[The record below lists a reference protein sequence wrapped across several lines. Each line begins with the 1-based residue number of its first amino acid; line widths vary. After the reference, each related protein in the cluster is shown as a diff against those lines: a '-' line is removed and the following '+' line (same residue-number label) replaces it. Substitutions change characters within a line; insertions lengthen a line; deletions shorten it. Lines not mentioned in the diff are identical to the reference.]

1 MSLDKMSA
9 TIRQRVVSRLKEV
22 ITGSAE
28 VNPSAKQIKN
38 FEEYTSTEQ
47 IRYDTDTVGGRH
59 ESIMSR
65 GAFETLK
72 KDMQEAVAAGQL
84 AEELKT
90 IAETASFDAFVAYIS
105 QIYYKNDTFLL
116 TDNRRVKNGFVYSGP
131 TRSTEQSVAVY
142 AKEEG
147 VKDSQRDVLL
157 LKNIPQGKLVT
168 YYADFIASNCS
179 GMTEDIKKKLKSSL
193 QGGHLTGVF
202 TARLIRAFGLR
213 KDTAGTVGFST
224 KLADL
229 SDLEKQLG
237 SIVDL
242 VTDADFLSSNIS
254 LDIKLFTETDKRLYS
269 NSANVRLTTEVQ
281 FAKANKESGQLL
293 STAGVYLSK
302 LIRSVQEGVST
313 PGQEAAA
320 QKAFKKM
327 LENLKKVNVYVKDRA
342 TQLQELSKT
351 QKLDDALQ
359 TKITNILKNQQT
371 FEALISTEGSPSMRK
386 HIENLIKSAIVN
398 KNGSKT
404 ESSRSVL
411 KTTDIVKVGSP
422 KSKTKIKTTVKK
434 PTNLN
439 FKQPRLKVSSGPVGT
454 VNLINLQNLINQN
467 LASQIKQNMGTGNA
481 RRVLN
486 YRTGRLAESAKVE
499 RMLESREGMITAFYS
514 YMRNP
519 YGTFA
524 EGGAQEFP
532 TSRNPKLLIAQSIR
546 DLAGAQVAN
555 RMRAVLV

>member
-28 VNPSAKQIKN
+28 GTPSAKQIKN
-38 FEEYTSTEQ
+38 FEEYTSTDQ

-65 GAFETLK
+65 GAFNALK
-72 KDMQEAVAAGQL
+72 LDMQEAIRANQL

-90 IAETASFDAFVAYIS
+90 IAETADFDAFVAYIS
-105 QIYYKNDTFLL
+105 QIYYKDSTFLL

-131 TRSTEQSVAVY
+131 TRNTEQSVAVF
-142 AKEEG
+142 AKEQG
-147 VKDSQRDVLL
+147 QNKSQKDVLL
-157 LKNIPQGKLVT
+157 LKNIPQGKLVS
-168 YYADFIASNCS
+168 YYADFIASNSS
-179 GMTEDIKKKLKSSL
+179 GMTEDIRKKLKSSL

-213 KDTAGTVGFST
+213 KDTGGTIAFST
-224 KLADL
+224 KSTNL

-254 LDIKLFTETDKRLYS
+254 LDIRLFTETDKRLYS

-281 FAKANKESGQLL
+281 FAKSNKESGQIL

-302 LIRSVQEGVST
+302 LIKSVQEGVST

-327 LENLKKVNVYVKDRA
+327 LENLKKVNLYVKDRA
-342 TQLQELSKT
+342 TQLQNLSKT

-359 TKITNILKNQQT
+359 TKITAILKNQQT

-386 HIENLIKSAIVN
+386 HIENLIKSAIVSKSGT
-398 KNGSKT
+398 KNV
-404 ESSRSVL
+404 SSRSVL
-411 KTTDIVKVGSP
+411 KTVDIIKIGTP
-422 KSKTKIKTTVKK
+422 KAKIKVKSAPK
-434 PTNLN
+434 KAGSSLN
-439 FKQPRLKVSSGPVGT
+439 FKQPRLKTSIVST
-454 VNLINLQNLINQN
+454 VNLISLQNLINQN
-467 LASQIKQNMGTGNA
+467 LASQIKQNMGTGGSN
-481 RRVLN
+481 RVLN
-486 YRTGRLAESAKVE
+486 YRTGRFAESANVE
-499 RMLESREGMITAFYS
+499 RLLESREGMITAFYS

-524 EGGAQEFP
+524 EGGAQESP
-532 TSRNPKLLIAQSIR
+532 ASRNPKLLIAQSIR
-546 DLAGAQVAN
+546 ELAGAQVAN